1 MADTLATPGTDL
13 DDVSLHQ
20 LCATLT
26 DNPEIEIAVVTIY
39 VTSGKPHTANAFSAP
54 VPWDGER
61 LAMSGVAR
69 YRGGPASRQ
78 VPCLR

>member
-1 MADTLATPGTDL
+1 
-13 DDVSLHQ
+13 
-20 LCATLT
+20 
-26 DNPEIEIAVVTIY
+26 VTIY
-39 VTSGKPHTANAFSAP
+39 VTSGKPHTAKAFSAP